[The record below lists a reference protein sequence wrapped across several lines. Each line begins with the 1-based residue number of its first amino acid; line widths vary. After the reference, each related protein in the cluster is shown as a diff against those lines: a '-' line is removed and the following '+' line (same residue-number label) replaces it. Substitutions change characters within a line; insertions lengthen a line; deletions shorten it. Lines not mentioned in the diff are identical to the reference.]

1 MPDRFADARPSGT
14 GDVAAVADEIGAV
27 LRGLPPA
34 SRLDALALAQSRLM
48 AEMVQEQVRRA
59 TES

>member
-1 MPDRFADARPSGT
+1 
-14 GDVAAVADEIGAV
+14 VADDVGRI
-27 LRGLPPA
+27 LRRLPPE

-48 AEMVQEQVRRA
+48 AEMVQDQVRRA